1 METLKKIVSNQYF
14 PAAAVLTAVVLFW
27 AVGLLGGLSLLNNN
41 QPPLT
46 TLTWMLFVYLAAVLT
61 PLAGILAAVDLVR
74 RWKRNRAA
82 ETAAAAGGSPGSGSG
97 IHGRRSRRPR
107 AGAHP
112 GTAGPGTGGQPAAA
126 RTAEAP
132 GTAAEAD
139 PEKVRPQEGCLSRAY
154 RASSTLFRPA
164 ALAAYK
170 AASASPTSVSASTR
184 CPALNEAM
192 PALSR
197 N

>member
-14 PAAAVLTAVVLFW
+14 PAAAVLAAVVLFW

-82 ETAAAAGGSPGSGSG
+82 EIAVDAYGE
-97 IHGRRSRRPR
+97 
-107 AGAHP
+107 
-112 GTAGPGTGGQPAAA
+112 A
-126 RTAEAP
+126 R
-132 GTAAEAD
+132 AAEAEFMAEEAAV
-139 PEKVRPQEGCLSRAY
+139 PEPALIQERPEPAPIQE
-154 RASSTLFRPA
+154 RPA
-164 ALAAYK
+164 QQPTQQKRPEQQQKPIQKKSGPRK
-170 AASASPTSVSASTR
+170 AA
-184 CPALNEAM
+184 
-192 PALSR
+192 
-197 N
+197 

>member
-82 ETAAAAGGSPGSGSG
+82 ETAADAY
-97 IHGRRSRRPR
+97 
-107 AGAHP
+107 
-112 GTAGPGTGGQPAAA
+112 
-126 RTAEAP
+126 AEAR
-132 GTAAEAD
+132 AAEAEFTAEEAD
-139 PEKVRPQEGCLSRAY
+139 APEPAPIQE
-154 RASSTLFRPA
+154 RPA
-164 ALAAYK
+164 PAPTQQPAQQKRPAQQQKPIQKKSGPKK
-170 AASASPTSVSASTR
+170 AA
-184 CPALNEAM
+184 
-192 PALSR
+192 
-197 N
+197 